1 VKVKKRII
9 DVAAEAVK
17 CFERDD
23 QKVAKKVAADEM
35 KTKVVTKKMD
45 SDKRKQKKSTKKE
58 LVKAESTEVAPNRV
72 VHEKCAEE
80 KVGKKASPTLVKKD
94 KIGSAEKINTGK
106 VNVEPKNIRE
116 VDAKPVPG
124 VGSPPEGEARLPAPL
139 TEEELLS
146 VCWRWT
152 VGLRTYLENLAN
164 FLASFQDIRMEEGNL
179 LTFEFPFR
187 GLLERTLA
195 ALATEETGSVAKLR
209 QGKQQVRLGLAADCL
224 PRWCWSRSGLR
235 THVRPGAAG
244 GARPRARGGRGG
256 RAGGGPR
263 LVGLQAGLPQGAHR
277 PLPAARA
284 ARPAEQPQL
293 PVPAD
298 EAASGPGPRRPRL
311 PHGHHARWQCLPR
324 GGADLQ
330 PRLEIGQDRQVRR
343 PDDGSRTWLPRFVEV
358 TVGRNGLTVAF
369 ACLPDLQAALGK
381 FCGPARRH
389 HHPSHQAGPRP
400 HLLARACHH
409 QHGGWRGPAGARA
422 GAAGQANVN
431 HFNFIRS
438 CPRFPFI
445 IA

>member
-1 VKVKKRII
+1 MKKRII

-106 VNVEPKNIRE
+106 VNVEPKNICE

-235 THVRPGAAG
+235 TQVRPGAAR
-244 GARPRARGGRGG
+244 GARPRARGARGG

-263 LVGLQAGLPQGAHR
+263 LVGLQAGLHQGAHR
-277 PLPAARA
+277 HRATRPSPSSAGSPLRSGDSLSPPSTTPAPQVDHLAKKPRDGERCLREIQSILQETDISPFEVCRA
-284 ARPAEQPQL
+284 ANTI
-293 PVPAD
+293 
-298 EAASGPGPRRPRL
+298 
-311 PHGHHARWQCLPR
+311 C
-324 GGADLQ
+324 
-330 PRLEIGQDRQVRR
+330 
-343 PDDGSRTWLPRFVEV
+343 RTKA
-358 TVGRNGLTVAF
+358 T
-369 ACLPDLQAALGK
+369 
-381 FCGPARRH
+381 
-389 HHPSHQAGPRP
+389 SHQAQDHEVRP
-400 HLLARACHH
+400 ATNTICPATNTICQATKYHLSGHQYDLSDCKYHVWPQIPFVGLQIPFVRA
-409 QHGGWRGPAGARA
+409 Q
-422 GAAGQANVN
+422 
-431 HFNFIRS
+431 I
-438 CPRFPFI
+438 
-445 IA
+445 